1 MNWGTSSMFGKDDR
15 IAIVGAGMSGL
26 VAACTLQR
34 FGFRPLIFEKAAVL
48 GEVGAG
54 LTVAPNATHALQFAG
69 LTEALARDGMAPGRG
84 GVKHWQTGELM
95 ISLTRGPE
103 MLEKFGAPYY
113 HIHRADLHA
122 ALVAQVLSNDPDAIQ
137 LGCEFKGLR
146 DAGASVAMEFVDGT
160 RCEAAVVIGADGVRS
175 AVRAAIFGPDQPR
188 FTGYIAFRG
197 LVPFDRLPAGII
209 DPPSCLST
217 GPDRSFA
224 RYLIRGG
231 RVVNFVA
238 LAQRDGW
245 REEGWSIPATV
256 AEVLQEYQG
265 WYPDVGTIIR
275 ATPHGALFKWALCDR
290 PTLPAWTRGRVTL
303 MGDAA
308 HPMLPFL
315 GSGAAMA
322 IEDAVVLAR
331 AFECSQTID
340 VALQRYFDA
349 RHARTAWVAQK
360 SREAALNYHSG
371 RSEHYHRDR
380 HMTAET
386 LGIWAYNPATVSI

>member
-1 MNWGTSSMFGKDDR
+1 
-15 IAIVGAGMSGL
+15 MSGL

-34 FGFRPLIFEKAAVL
+34 FGFRPRIYEKAAAL
-48 GEVGAG
+48 EEVGAG
-54 LTVAPNATHALQFAG
+54 LTLAPNATHGLQFAG

-103 MLEKFGAPYY
+103 MLEKYGAPYY
-113 HIHRADLHA
+113 QIHRADLHA
-122 ALVAQVLSNDPDAIQ
+122 ALVAQVLANDPEAIQ
-137 LGCEFKGLR
+137 LGYEFEALR
-146 DAGASVAMEFVDGT
+146 DAGTSVEVEFADGT
-160 RCEAAVVIGADGVRS
+160 GREAAVVIGADGVRS

-197 LVPFDRLPAGII
+197 LVPFDRLPTGII
-209 DPPSCLST
+209 EPPSCLST
-217 GPDRSFA
+217 GPDRSFT

-231 RVVNFVA
+231 QVVNFVA
-238 LAQRDGW
+238 LAERDGW
-245 REEGWSIPATV
+245 HEEGWSIPATV
-256 AEVLQEYQG
+256 DEVLQEYQG

-275 ATPHGALFKWALCDR
+275 AAPPDAIFKWALCDR
-290 PTLPAWTRGRVTL
+290 PTLPARTRGRVTL
-303 MGDAA
+303 IGDAA

-331 AFECSQTID
+331 AFECSRTID
-340 VALQRYFDA
+340 AALLRYFNA
-349 RHARTAWVAQK
+349 RHERTAWVAQK

-371 RSEHYHRDR
+371 RRENYQHDR

-386 LGIWAYNPATVSI
+386 LGIWAYNPATVSL